1 MLIIARSIQSAILI
15 EQRKHRNHHRTKR
28 PANPLISRQ
37 HHLNRP
43 DQRIPETRHR
53 LRQPKIHLS
62 KHERQLLLFI
72 ETTRNRTTD
81 ESLANRLNKPPL
93 TTAS

>member
-1 MLIIARSIQSAILI
+1 MLIIARSIQSAIRV

-43 DQRIPETRHR
+43 DQRIPETRYR
-53 LRQPKIHLS
+53 LRQLKMCLS

-72 ETTRNRTTD
+72 ETTRNIQPD
-81 ESLANRLNKPPL
+81 ESLANRLN
-93 TTAS
+93 